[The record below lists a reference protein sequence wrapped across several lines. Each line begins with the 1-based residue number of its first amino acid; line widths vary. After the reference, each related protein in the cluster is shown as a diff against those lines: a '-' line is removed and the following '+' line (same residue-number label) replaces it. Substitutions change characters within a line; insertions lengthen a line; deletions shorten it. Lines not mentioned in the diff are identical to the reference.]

1 MTKTEFEVYPKSF
14 TVNNFILQDDGRYM
28 ATIPAAT
35 HGLGTN
41 YHVDKM
47 LRRDDDLNWQNMLAV
62 YRILSNGDF
71 EYYVDEPC
79 VCKVYLVGE

>member
-1 MTKTEFEVYPKSF
+1 MASVYPKSF
-14 TVNNFILQDDGRYM
+14 TVNSFILQPDGRYM
-28 ATIPAAT
+28 ATILADT
-35 HGLGTN
+35 HGLGVN
-41 YHVDKM
+41 YHVTKM
-47 LRRDDDLNWQNMLAV
+47 IRRDADLNWQNMVAT